1 MEVPDLTELFE
12 VIYKKQIIQRNLYI
26 REPKEQ
32 NVAPYLQEI
41 VEKGQKSGN

>member
-1 MEVPDLTELFE
+1 MEVPDLTESFE
-12 VIYKKQIIQRNLYI
+12 VIYKKMIQRNLYMGGS
-26 REPKEQ
+26 KEQ